1 VTDQSKS
8 KKELIAELERYRAL
22 RLEHRLAESEKLLR
36 LTGDL
41 SKIGTWRVD
50 VVANTLHWSDE
61 VYTIHGRRRDDF
73 SPDVDSAI
81 EHYHPDD
88 RQYVATC
95 VQEAIEHRQ
104 DFAFELR
111 IIRADGE
118 IRRVIS
124 RGRPEFGDEGV
135 HSIIGI
141 FRDVTEERELEAERF
156 RSHESLRAHLEN
168 TPLAVIE
175 WDTEFRVAAWNAR
188 SEEIFGYTKDE
199 AMGRHATE
207 LILPAELHEW
217 AHTHFQ
223 DTLRLGGTSTRVNE
237 NRVKGGGSITCE
249 WYNTALFDSS
259 GNPMGL
265 ASIAQDIT
273 ERKILEAQLIESQKM
288 EAIGTLAGGV
298 AHDMN
303 NVLAVVLGLCSV
315 MQRELD
321 AKSRHRQDIDDVLAA
336 ANRGREMVSNLLGF
350 ARKGAYTRTQWS
362 PKLVIEPMV
371 ELLSKTIPKEIST
384 SSDVAAGVEDLVGD
398 ANQITSALMN
408 LCINSSHAIEG
419 QGHISV
425 SASNIEVRAGDY
437 DEHPGLAPGA
447 YVALRVSDNGKGMDE
462 ATRKRSIEPFFT
474 TKDIGKGTGLG
485 LSMVYGAAEHH
496 HGALVLESEV
506 GKGTTATLLLPV
518 AELPLVVE
526 VQRSEHKNRRAGT
539 VLMIDDEAMLLKSV
553 ERMLGDNGSTVLLA
567 HSGAIGL
574 DIFRQQR
581 DEIDVVLLD
590 LSMPEMG
597 GADCFDLLQ
606 EIDASVPVV
615 ICTGHGDERR
625 AKAMIDAGAAGVLR
639 KPFNV
644 QELEDSLSDAMA
656 T

>member
-1 VTDQSKS
+1 MTDQSKS

-199 AMGRHATE
+199 A
-207 LILPAELHEW
+207 
-217 AHTHFQ
+217 
-223 DTLRLGGTSTRVNE
+223 
-237 NRVKGGGSITCE
+237 
-249 WYNTALFDSS
+249 
-259 GNPMGL
+259 
-265 ASIAQDIT
+265 
-273 ERKILEAQLIESQKM
+273 
-288 EAIGTLAGGV
+288 IGTARHRTHPPCRTPRVGTYAL
-298 AHDMN
+298 
-303 NVLAVVLGLCSV
+303 
-315 MQRELD
+315 
-321 AKSRHRQDIDDVLAA
+321 SRH
-336 ANRGREMVSNLLGF
+336 
-350 ARKGAYTRTQWS
+350 
-362 PKLVIEPMV
+362 
-371 ELLSKTIPKEIST
+371 
-384 SSDVAAGVEDLVGD
+384 
-398 ANQITSALMN
+398 
-408 LCINSSHAIEG
+408 
-419 QGHISV
+419 
-425 SASNIEVRAGDY
+425 
-437 DEHPGLAPGA
+437 LAP
-447 YVALRVSDNGKGMDE
+447 RRN
-462 ATRKRSIEPFFT
+462 
-474 TKDIGKGTGLG
+474 
-485 LSMVYGAAEHH
+485 VYP
-496 HGALVLESEV
+496 SE
-506 GKGTTATLLLPV
+506 
-518 AELPLVVE
+518 
-526 VQRSEHKNRRAGT
+526 
-539 VLMIDDEAMLLKSV
+539 
-553 ERMLGDNGSTVLLA
+553 
-567 HSGAIGL
+567 
-574 DIFRQQR
+574 
-581 DEIDVVLLD
+581 
-590 LSMPEMG
+590 
-597 GADCFDLLQ
+597 
-606 EIDASVPVV
+606 
-615 ICTGHGDERR
+615 
-625 AKAMIDAGAAGVLR
+625 
-639 KPFNV
+639 
-644 QELEDSLSDAMA
+644 
-656 T
+656 